1 MDNKIRTLI
10 DDLIKQAEKEGFLE
24 SEVYYESDSSMTI
37 AAREG
42 QIIQFESSDG
52 AGLSFRGLM
61 NGQMG
66 YAYTEDLQEEMI
78 PFLLSQAKDNC
89 AVLEVKEK
97 ITVYEGEKDYPEFNG
112 YNEELTKIDY
122 DFLSKTALDL
132 EKALLSYDKRIE
144 AVDDC
149 YTSYSEGEL
158 YIRNSKGMI
167 CESRDNC
174 FDVYLG
180 CRAKDGDDVQTAGK
194 GWVFSDLSQF
204 DLKKCAD
211 HVGKKIISKLG
222 AKPVASE
229 KMNVV
234 LDRFAA
240 NSLLSSFAGAFSA
253 EAIQKGLSRLVGKLG
268 EKIADEKIT
277 LIDEG
282 MIEGSPLSIP
292 FDSEGVSSKR
302 TVLIDKGVFS
312 SELHNRKTA
321 LAAGVSSTGNGFRAG
336 AKSSIGVSSTNLH
349 FENGPF
355 SQEELIKKAGNGIFI
370 VALHGLHAGINSIS
384 GEFSL
389 MTEGFVIRDG
399 KLCEPVNQITI
410 ADNFFDVLMKV
421 EALGNDVEYTSPEA
435 THTQSPS
442 LLIPDVSIAG
452 E

>member
-1 MDNKIRTLI
+1 MDNNIRTLI
-10 DDLIKQAEKEGFLE
+10 DELIKQAEKEGFLE

-42 QIIQFESSDG
+42 KIIQFECSDS
-52 AGLSFRGLM
+52 AGLSFRGLIE
-61 NGQMG
+61 GQMG
-66 YAYTEDLQEEMI
+66 YAYTEDLSEDMI

-89 AVLEVKEK
+89 GVLEVKEK
-97 ITVYEGEKDYPEFNG
+97 ITVYEGEKEYPEFNG
-112 YNEELTKIDY
+112 FNEDLAKIDY
-122 DFLSKTALDL
+122 DYLAKTALDL

-149 YTSYSEGEL
+149 YTSYTEAEL
-158 YIRNSKGMI
+158 YIKNSKGML
-167 CESRDNC
+167 CTSHDNC

-194 GWVFSDLSQF
+194 AWGFSELSEF
-204 DLKKCAD
+204 DLKECVD
-211 HVGKKIISKLG
+211 RVGKKIISKLG
-222 AKPVASE
+222 AKPVASDIT
-229 KMNVV
+229 NVV

-240 NSLLSSFAGAFSA
+240 NSLLASFAGAFSA
-253 EAIQKGLSRLVGKLG
+253 DAIQKGLSRLVGKLG

-282 MIEGSPLSIP
+282 MIEGSQLSIP

-302 TVLIDKGVFS
+302 TVLIDKGIFK

-321 LAAGVSSTGNGFRAG
+321 LAAGVETTGNGFRAG
-336 AKSSIGVSSTNLH
+336 AKSSIGVASTNLH
-349 FENGPF
+349 FENGKF
-355 SQEELIKKAGNGIFI
+355 TQQQLIEKAGNGIFI
-370 VALHGLHAGINSIS
+370 TALHGLHAGINGIS

-399 KLCEPVNQITI
+399 KLAEPVNQITI

-421 EALGNDVEYTSPEA
+421 EALGDDAEYFSPEA

-442 LLIPDVSIAG
+442 LLIPNVSIAG